1 MKNKIKFLAMF
12 LCVITLF
19 SLFAA
24 GCSFSSTKKIG
35 VSMPSKN
42 LQRWNQ
48 DGENIKIQLQA
59 KGYEV
64 NLQFSND
71 DIGEQIEQIDSMIE
85 DGCKVLVIAAIDG
98 PALKDV
104 LKKAADKKIK
114 IISYDRLIL
123 DIPDIDYYVTFN
135 NFDVGVLQGEY
146 IEKALDLK
154 NGAGPFNIEIFAG
167 SPNDN
172 NAIFYYNGAMSVL
185 QPYIDSGK
193 LVVRSGEKD
202 YDTTA
207 ILNWVSESA
216 QQRMSKLLNAH
227 YSGGTKLHAILSPND
242 SLAIGIIWALRAV
255 GYGKDG
261 KDFPIL
267 TGQDCDKEN
276 VTAMLNGEQ
285 SMSVFKDTRTLAART
300 VEMID
305 DIIVRKTADTN
316 DSKTYHNGVKI
327 VPTYICTPI
336 STDKENYRQVLI
348 HSGYYKES
356 DFQ

>member
-114 IISYDRLIL
+114 ID
-123 DIPDIDYYVTFN
+123 
-135 NFDVGVLQGEY
+135 
-146 IEKALDLK
+146 K
-154 NGAGPFNIEIFAG
+154 
-167 SPNDN
+167 
-172 NAIFYYNGAMSVL
+172 
-185 QPYIDSGK
+185 K
-193 LVVRSGEKD
+193 L
-202 YDTTA
+202 
-207 ILNWVSESA
+207 
-216 QQRMSKLLNAH
+216 
-227 YSGGTKLHAILSPND
+227 
-242 SLAIGIIWALRAV
+242 
-255 GYGKDG
+255 
-261 KDFPIL
+261 
-267 TGQDCDKEN
+267 
-276 VTAMLNGEQ
+276 
-285 SMSVFKDTRTLAART
+285 
-300 VEMID
+300 
-305 DIIVRKTADTN
+305 
-316 DSKTYHNGVKI
+316 
-327 VPTYICTPI
+327 
-336 STDKENYRQVLI
+336 
-348 HSGYYKES
+348 
-356 DFQ
+356 